1 MRQVKNT
8 SSTPTRPKTTRP
20 LPVANHKA
28 SGFAAYRG
36 NVAKASRSSL
46 SGSTLTMGTPTTSS
60 KGLSSSQ
67 PMSLTRSL
75 TSTPTTAL
83 SLWPQSL
90 PRPSRS
96 LVQLDSDNHV
106 HEPPSF
112 STPASEPRGKKRK
125 LDDRVKFGDIQNDDG
140 DDDDSEIVILGV
152 SGPGGTQSSGHNTD
166 VESEERVT
174 PKMANMM
181 VVEDKGRVI
190 SKGDEGKAHDLIKA
204 ALEKHED
211 GEKKRLV
218 LEAHLRQQITSLENR
233 LQQETVDHNT
243 SRKRIHHLEQRLKI
257 TTACVTQMNAL
268 IQATSTQLIEFGHET
283 IGAELE

>member
-1 MRQVKNT
+1 ME
-8 SSTPTRPKTTRP
+8 
-20 LPVANHKA
+20 
-28 SGFAAYRG
+28 
-36 NVAKASRSSL
+36 
-46 SGSTLTMGTPTTSS
+46 TPTTSS

-67 PMSLTRSL
+67 PISHTRSL
-75 TSTPTTAL
+75 ASTPTTEL

-96 LVQLDSDNHV
+96 FAQLDSDNHV
-106 HEPPSF
+106 YESPSF
-112 STPASEPRGKKRK
+112 STPASEPKGKKRK
-125 LDDRVKFGDIQNDDG
+125 LDDSVKFGEIQNDD
-140 DDDDSEIVILGV
+140 DDDDSEIVILGI

-166 VESEERVT
+166 VESEGRVT
-174 PKMANMM
+174 SKKDNMR
-181 VVEDKGRVI
+181 VVEAKGRVI
-190 SKGDEGKAHDLIKA
+190 SKGDEGKMHDLIKA

-211 GEKKRLV
+211 GEKKRLT
-218 LEAHLRQQITSLENR
+218 LEAHLRQQITSLEDR

-243 SRKRIHHLEQRLKI
+243 SRKRIHHLEQRLKT